1 LGDFWNFLVLFPEL
15 FWQHCLRNEILAQP
29 WPGKH
34 EEEVARCKKLK
45 KMSHG
50 QNAVG
55 VCFEKQKK
63 TQHVI

>member
-1 LGDFWNFLVLFPEL
+1 
-15 FWQHCLRNEILAQP
+15 LAQP